1 MIDGMA
7 VVDAVVHPWDMSPEN
22 QNPEAQA
29 QIEAVYASHRLSFDE
44 ANAHYRLQSDEF
56 FLDQSFDTIGRA
68 EFAES
73 PVDFAVLHALPNL
86 GFGLNHIT
94 RPEKCAAFRD
104 AHPERVKFYGT
115 VDTPVAASAIDEIK
129 RQIGQYGIDGVKLY
143 PAFFYDGIGQ
153 GWRMDGE
160 DWATPFFEY
169 CLSAGISRIA
179 VHKALW
185 LAPAP
190 KEAFDI
196 DDLETPLV
204 RFPDIQFEMVHGGTA
219 FLDQSIELM
228 QRHPNLHMTLETTFS
243 YILSRPRVFA
253 KVLGRMIAAVGS
265 ERLLFASGNNLAHPR
280 PLIEAFRDYQFPEE
294 YQEEFAIPP
303 LTAQDRANILGLNGL
318 KLYGFDAER
327 QLPLIAQDMFAKAR
341 ETGIPQPWSNLRG

>member
-1 MIDGMA
+1 MIDGM
-7 VVDAVVHPWDMSPEN
+7 VIVDAVVHPWDMSPEN
-22 QNPEAQA
+22 QNPAATA
-29 QIEAVYASHRLSFDE
+29 QIDAVYGSHKLSFDE
-44 ANAHYRLQSDEF
+44 ANAHYRLEPEEF
-56 FLDQSFDTIGRA
+56 FLDQSFETIGRA

-86 GFGLNHIT
+86 GFGLRHIT

-104 AHPERVKFYGT
+104 AHPDRMKFYGT
-115 VDTPVAASAIDEIK
+115 VDTPVVASAINEIK
-129 RQIGQYGIDGVKLY
+129 RQVDEFGIDGVKLY

-160 DWATPFFEY
+160 DWATPFFEF
-169 CLSAGISRIA
+169 CQSIGITRVA

-196 DDLETPLV
+196 DDLDTPLG
-204 RFPDIQFEMVHGGTA
+204 RFPEMQFEMVHGGTA
-219 FLDQSIELM
+219 FLDQSIALM
-228 QRHPNLHMTLETTFS
+228 QRYPNLHMTMETSFS

-253 KVLGRMIAAVGS
+253 KVIGKMVAAVGS
-265 ERLLFASGNNLAHPR
+265 ERLLFASGNNLAHPC
-280 PLIEAFRDYQFPEE
+280 PLIEAFRNYQIPEIF
-294 YQEEFAIPP
+294 QDEFEIPP

-318 KLYGFDAER
+318 KLYGFDADEL
-327 QLPLIAQDMFAKAR
+327 LPRIANDVFAR
-341 ETGIPQPWSNLRG
+341 ERRQCIPQPWSNLRA